1 MYPTYRN
8 RQRAVK
14 IKATQTAAPLYP
26 TLVKA
31 VTAAATAALLS
42 ACDEPAP
49 QRPPGLRPAPAPVD
63 DSRRADILPES
74 YTAGIFVSP
83 ERCDVRPAPAPPPY
97 EPNIESVL
105 ELADTPLDN
114 PSTTQ
119 NID

>member
-49 QRPPGLRPAPAPVD
+49 QISPGESAPVD
-63 DSRRADILPES
+63 DSRSADILPES
-74 YTAGIFVSP
+74 CTAGIFVSP

-97 EPNIESVL
+97 EPKIEFVL
-105 ELADTPLDN
+105 EPADSPLDN
-114 PSTTQ
+114 PPSTTP

>member
-1 MYPTYRN
+1 M
-8 RQRAVK
+8 K
-14 IKATQTAAPLYP
+14 IKASQTAAPLYP
-26 TLVKA
+26 TLVKV

-49 QRPPGLRPAPAPVD
+49 QRPPGLSAPVD

-74 YTAGIFVSP
+74 CTAGIFVSP

-97 EPNIESVL
+97 EPKIEFVP
-105 ELADTPLDN
+105 EPADSPLDN
-114 PSTTQ
+114 PPSTTP